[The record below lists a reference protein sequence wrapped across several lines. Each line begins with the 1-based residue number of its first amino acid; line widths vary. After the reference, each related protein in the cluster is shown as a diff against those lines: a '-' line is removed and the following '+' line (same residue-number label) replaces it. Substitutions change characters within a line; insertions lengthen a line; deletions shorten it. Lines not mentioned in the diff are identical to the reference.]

1 MLLANGSNVEIR
13 AIGTDDASMLQA
25 FVRHLSPRSRRFR
38 FFSGIAE
45 LSVGLLE
52 RLVKQDYRR
61 GLALVALSEQSGGTV
76 IIAEARCELNQAQ
89 GNAEFAI
96 AVADEFQRRGLGIRL
111 LNTLVVYAA
120 KRGIRQL
127 FGEIL
132 ADNHAML
139 GLAKRLGFQI
149 NANDLD
155 RRTVIASIVPSLC

>member
-1 MLLANGSNVEIR
+1 MLLANGSNIKIR
-13 AIGTDDASMLQA
+13 AIGADDASMVQA
-25 FVRHLSPRSRRFR
+25 FVRRLSPRSRRYR

-45 LSVGLLE
+45 LSAGLLE
-52 RLVKQDYRR
+52 RFVKQDYRR

-76 IIAEARCELNQAQ
+76 IIAEARCELNQAE
-89 GNAEFAI
+89 GKAEFAI

-139 GLAKRLGFQI
+139 ALARRLGFQLKT
-149 NANDLD
+149 NDLD
-155 RRTVIASIVPSLC
+155 RTTVIASIVPSL